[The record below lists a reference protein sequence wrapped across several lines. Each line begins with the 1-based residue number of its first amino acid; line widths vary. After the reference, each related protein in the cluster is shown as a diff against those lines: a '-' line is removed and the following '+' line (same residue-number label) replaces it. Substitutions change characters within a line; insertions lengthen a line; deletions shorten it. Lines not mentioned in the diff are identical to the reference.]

1 MNSKMTHRRYPVR
14 GAKLKERESE
24 ERRSELQG
32 AIERCSLHTAR
43 VPEGEGGEEEAENL
57 LREIMAEHV
66 SSMDRTLYFQ
76 IHEAYRTL
84 KSFNSKRMLQ
94 QVETERSRDS
104 YGYARENDFARK
116 PKTTYQQA
124 EMTRREEQGHYT
136 TSQGSV
142 REDAHPTSGHLNV
155 FSKY

>member
-14 GAKLKERESE
+14 GAKLKERKSE
-24 ERRSELQG
+24 ERLSELQG

-76 IHEAYRTL
+76 IHEAYRTS

-94 QVETERSRDS
+94 QVETER
-104 YGYARENDFARK
+104 ENDFAQK
-116 PKTTYQQA
+116 PKTTYQQT